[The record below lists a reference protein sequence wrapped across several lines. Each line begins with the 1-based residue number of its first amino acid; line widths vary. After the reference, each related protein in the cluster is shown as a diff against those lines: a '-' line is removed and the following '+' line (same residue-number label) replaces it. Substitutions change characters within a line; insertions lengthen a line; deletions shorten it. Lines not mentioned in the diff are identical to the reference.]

1 MANTYLKYIDIQRET
16 GWFDNYKDIDNQL
29 TKQNGEVNLED
40 ANGRRCGTV
49 IAHKE
54 TLPIETVL
62 RAKNC
67 WDKAIIRLSD
77 INSPRAMA
85 YAIKGL
91 YNYYSIYKDE
101 LIESILK
108 N

>member
-1 MANTYLKYIDIQRET
+1 LKIQRET

-40 ANGRRCGTV
+40 ANGRALWSLGTV

-67 WDKAIIRLSD
+67 
-77 INSPRAMA
+77 
-85 YAIKGL
+85 
-91 YNYYSIYKDE
+91 
-101 LIESILK
+101 
-108 N
+108 

>member
-1 MANTYLKYIDIQRET
+1 MANTYLNILKISKET

-40 ANGRRCGTV
+40 ANGRRVEGTV

-62 RAKNC
+62 RAKN
-67 WDKAIIRLSD
+67 WESNIRLSD

-85 YAIKGL
+85 MP
-91 YNYYSIYKDE
+91 
-101 LIESILK
+101 
-108 N
+108 